1 MPSSPGTHW
10 PSFLRE
16 LDATEQAWR
25 QHQVQYP
32 RSDAVPWMPFPIP
45 QFITLLADAVMA
57 APPSQGASGAMFAAQ
72 GDYEPYGPPKF
83 LDVGCGPGTKI
94 RLAEAMFGLRGY
106 GIDIVPRFVAE
117 AQAHGVKAMLADA
130 FEFGGPPGEPGGL
143 TSMRSYADY
152 QIVLVNR
159 PSSLQDELE
168 GLVMKRMASDSVL
181 IAVNWRNDP
190 GKHGW
195 ILQSQEYGDPVCGVW
210 IKP

>member
-1 MPSSPGTHW
+1 MPTPTGTHW

-16 LDATEQAWR
+16 MDATEQAWKSHSVR
-25 QHQVQYP
+25 YP

-57 APPSQGASGAMFAAQ
+57 APPSQGRGSFGRDM
-72 GDYEPYGPPKF
+72 DEMYGPPRF

-94 RLAEAMFGLRGY
+94 RLAEAMFGLRGF

-117 AQAHGVKAMLADA
+117 AQAHGVKAWVADA
-130 FEFGGPPGEPGGL
+130 FEFGAEEGGAKIAGQ
-143 TSMRSYADY
+143 TAYSDF
-152 QIVLVNR
+152 QIVMVNR

-168 GLVMKRMASDSVL
+168 SLVMDRMASDAVL
-181 IAVNWRNDP
+181 IAINWRNDP
-190 GKHGW
+190 GKQGW
-195 ILQSQEYGDPVCGVW
+195 IMQAQEYGEPVCGVW